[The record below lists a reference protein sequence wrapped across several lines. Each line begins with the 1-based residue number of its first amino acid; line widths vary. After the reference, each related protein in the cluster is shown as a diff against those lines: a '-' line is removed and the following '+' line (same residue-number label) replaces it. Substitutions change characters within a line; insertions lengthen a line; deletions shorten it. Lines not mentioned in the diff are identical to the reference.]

1 MIKKPTESSPTLIHF
16 KLRNL
21 PSTLYKVDAIVTSL
35 QARSQDFLREGEV
48 SEN

>member
-1 MIKKPTESSPTLIHF
+1 MIKIPTESSPTLIHF

-21 PSTLYKVDAIVTSL
+21 PFTLYKVDAIVTSL
-35 QARSQDFLREGEV
+35 QARSQDFFRAGKV